1 MSELT
6 GTLPKALLI
15 LEYMAEHQKDVS
27 FKDLKNFTGFA
38 SNVLSRLL
46 KTFVEKEY
54 IEKSPMSG
62 LYSLGK
68 SSYQF
73 CEKVLGRRSI
83 SDLIQ
88 PILDGL
94 SAGLQES
101 SAYFDFD
108 GEWVTL
114 LAKSEVAHS
123 YHYLEVNSRDVHSPI
138 NGFFLTCLPYL
149 GEKQLASILSS
160 ENNRAGFTKDQLMD
174 KFVEIKESGVCIS
187 KEVHHRSQV
196 TRVSSPVFCSKKNKL
211 AGALGVTVLSH
222 DLSDDE
228 LQLLIRAVTS
238 AANNAS
244 LMLSGEL

>member
-15 LEYMAEHQKDVS
+15 LEYMAEHPQDVS

-46 KTFVEKEY
+46 KTFVEKGY
-54 IEKSPMSG
+54 IEKSSMSG

-68 SSYQF
+68 NSYRF
-73 CEKVLGRRSI
+73 CENVLGRRSV

-149 GEKQLASILSS
+149 GDSQVKNILSN
-160 ENNRAGFTKDQLMD
+160 ENNRAGFSRDELMS
-174 KFVEIKESGVCIS
+174 KFVKIKEMGVYIS

-196 TRVSSPVFCSKKNKL
+196 TRVSAPVFCDQKKKL

-222 DLSDDE
+222 GLTDKE
-228 LQLLIRAVTS
+228 LKLLITAVTS

-244 LMLSGEL
+244 LMLSGEM